1 MGCHGGFSLDETTR
15 RKWYNPET
23 ILSEIGLRSG
33 GVFADVGCGDGF
45 FSVLAAKT
53 VGETGTVFALDSDLQ
68 AIERLK
74 AKIVKFDLKNIKA
87 VTGAAEKTVVCE
99 ACADVVFYSMVLHDF
114 KDVTQVLLNAKKIL
128 KPTGVLVD
136 LDWKKTQ
143 MAFGPPFAIRFSD
156 QEAMGLLKMTG
167 FNVIRVTDVGPFHYL
182 ITANP
187 ISQCVT

>member
-15 RKWYNPET
+15 RTWYNPEA
-23 ILSEIGLRSG
+23 ILSEIDLRSG
-33 GVFADVGCGDGF
+33 DVFVDVGCGDGF

-53 VGETGTVFALDSDLQ
+53 VGKMGTVFALDSDSQ

-74 AKIVKFDLKNIKA
+74 AKIAKFNIQNIR
-87 VTGAAEKTVVCE
+87 VRVGAAEKTVVCE

-114 KDVTQVLLNAKKIL
+114 RDVTQVLLNAKKIL

-136 LDWKKTQ
+136 LDWKKAQ

-156 QEAMGLLKMTG
+156 QDAMGLLKMTG
-167 FNVIRVTDVGPFHYL
+167 FKVNKVRDAGPYHYL
-182 ITANP
+182 ITASSM
-187 ISQCVT
+187 SQCGT